1 MEVTFLGAF
10 LAGILSF
17 LSPCVLPIVP
27 AYLSYISGVGVSEL
41 QGEKRLVNPKVFF
54 SSLFFVIGF
63 SLVFVTMGAS
73 ASFIGTLLQEYQDW
87 VRMVGSG
94 LVVFFGLHFAGLF
107 LWKHFP
113 KLLAAVGVL
122 IPLLYFFKLVHKDE
136 LLGLVVAYVIV
147 LILYLLKVHEFLY
160 RQLKIEAKAQ
170 VSYFGA
176 FLMGL
181 VFAFGWSP
189 CIGPVLGSI
198 LLLASQQE
206 TVGQGAMLL
215 LVYSI
220 GMGIPFLLAGLLFSA
235 FLNFVKGF
243 SRFFKY
249 VEVVGGVLLIT
260 LGLLLALDKLS
271 LLANITF

>member
-136 LLGLVVAYVIV
+136 LLGLAVTYVIV

>member
-170 VSYFGA
+170 ISYFGA